1 MCRQLPPESCYR
13 LLQARVARDS
23 SYTEVMAISRIDRPE
38 PRGPVILALVAVTV
52 IYMALPK
59 ELIIRPTWL
68 LPVLVVMH
76 FVYYQSGD
84 PENSEAARV
93 FSRVEGGQ
101 PRLVLSGADL

>member
-1 MCRQLPPESCYR
+1 
-13 LLQARVARDS
+13 
-23 SYTEVMAISRIDRPE
+23 MAISQIDRLE
-38 PRGPVILALVAVTV
+38 PRWPVILALVAVTV

-59 ELIIRPTWL
+59 ELIIGPTWL

>member
-1 MCRQLPPESCYR
+1 MTMNQ
-13 LLQARVARDS
+13 
-23 SYTEVMAISRIDRPE
+23 IDQPE
-38 PRGPVILALVAVTV
+38 PRWQVILALLAVAG

-59 ELIIRPTWL
+59 ELIVGPTWL